1 VILWQD
7 ELQLSVFIFALIK
20 MFALGTYAYHFF
32 DEGPDADPAP
42 GAKAIPAQK
51 IRRLPAGGA
60 KETRSLSPLRA
71 MGMHRARTVTIPV
84 ARAWGGS
91 VAARSV
97 LDAHPA
103 NGESPSGA
111 GGSIRFAF
119 QPGGISGECAGKP
132 STQENPRR
140 KPDEAESPRLPNG
153 SVSGGT
159 RANASEVGTHKVNNY
174 IYLFSL
180 PGFF

>member
-1 VILWQD
+1 MKALTPIQRRERKPYRHKKSEGYRQAVRRKPEAFHRFVQWGCIAQGL
-7 ELQLSVFIFALIK
+7 LQYLS
-20 MFALGTYAYHFF
+20 LGRGEEVWRHVRSWMRT
-32 DEGPDADPAP
+32 
-42 GAKAIPAQK
+42 
-51 IRRLPAGGA
+51 RRTGNP
-60 KETRSLSPLRA
+60 
-71 MGMHRARTVTIPV
+71 
-84 ARAWGGS
+84 
-91 VAARSV
+91 
-97 LDAHPA
+97 
-103 NGESPSGA
+103 PSGA
-111 GGSIRFAF
+111 GGSIRVAF